1 MSLVTI
7 KSKRQR
13 SKALASASHA
23 RTDETLN
30 FTKEQ
35 QMSIVAREI
44 GKLRRIE
51 LLLAELEVAKYAFP
65 VWIDHVEDE
74 TRRIR
79 KAISTKSVVIRNAE
93 KEVKNN
99 FKKVTIL

>member
-1 MSLVTI
+1 
-7 KSKRQR
+7 
-13 SKALASASHA
+13 
-23 RTDETLN
+23 
-30 FTKEQ
+30 
-35 QMSIVAREI
+35 MSIVAREI

-65 VWIDHVEDE
+65 AWVDHVEDE

-79 KAISTKSVVIRNAE
+79 KAMSTKSVAIRNAE

>member
-1 MSLVTI
+1 M
-7 KSKRQR
+7 
-13 SKALASASHA
+13 
-23 RTDETLN
+23 
-30 FTKEQ
+30 EQ

-51 LLLAELEVAKYAFP
+51 LLLSEMHVTQKLLPISVERLQQEVS
-65 VWIDHVEDE
+65 
-74 TRRIR
+74 RIR
-79 KAISTKSVVIRNAE
+79 KTMSINSVVIRNAE